1 MSFRN
6 IAAVTMVLLIAALI
20 ATAIWGGR
28 KEAGPRRV
36 EAREIAQIVFTDE
49 ASARAV
55 ERRLAKGE
63 DFATLAAE
71 NRSDS
76 YWKLYTRAEF
86 AAITSPAVADAA
98 FAAPAGGFGKA
109 AESDYG
115 WHVVHVLR
123 IFPVHR

>member
-28 KEAGPRRV
+28 KEDAPRRE

-63 DFATLAAE
+63 DFAAVAAE
-71 NRSDS
+71 NRSDP
-76 YWKLYTRAEF
+76 YWKVYTRAEF
-86 AAITSPAVADAA
+86 AAITSPAVADSA
-98 FAAPAGGFGKA
+98 FAAPAGGFGKTA
-109 AESDYG
+109 QSDYG

-123 IFPVHR
+123 IFPAHR

>member
-6 IAAVTMVLLIAALI
+6 IAAVTMELLIAALI

-28 KEAGPRRV
+28 KEDAPRRE
-36 EAREIAQIVFTDE
+36 EAREIAQIVFPDE

-55 ERRLAKGE
+55 ERRLARGE
-63 DFATLAAE
+63 DFAAVAAE
-71 NRSDS
+71 NRSDP
-76 YWKLYTRAEF
+76 YWKVYTRAEF

-98 FAAPAGGFGKA
+98 FAAPAGGFGKTA
-109 AESDYG
+109 QSDYG

-123 IFPVHR
+123 IFPAHR